1 MEEGTEEEQEVEA
14 QAEPQAPEMGA
25 SEDDQGIGA
34 RVTAV
39 FTAAEKAGQ
48 HIVTL
53 AREEADDIL
62 RQARA
67 EADAYLREQ
76 KLQADKEVE
85 QIFADARRKAE
96 ARFGDPSRVRDELRP
111 LAESIDRRRRIGEY
125 LAEFRQDLAFALRFG
140 EREGE
145 ALQRGALLGQAGAEV
160 LNPQFGHLSP
170 TTKRSYSFSDGTPQH
185 AQNSPVAGRI
195 TAAPQDS

>member
-1 MEEGTEEEQEVEA
+1 MNAKGAPPEAPVDEGVVEQVEATPEVE
-14 QAEPQAPEMGA
+14 A
-25 SEDDQGIGA
+25 SEDDSGIGA

-53 AREEADDIL
+53 AREEAEDI
-62 RQARA
+62 RREARA

-96 ARFGDPSRVRDELRP
+96 SIEEDARIAARQVEDDARVRKDRLREEAR
-111 LAESIDRRRRIGEY
+111 LIEERITWAKEGLTEVNDRLEQVF
-125 LAEFRQDLAFALRFG
+125 LEN
-140 EREGE
+140 EPS
-145 ALQRGALLGQAGAEV
+145 ALQ
-160 LNPQFGHLSP
+160 H
-170 TTKRSYSFSDGTPQH
+170 
-185 AQNSPVAGRI
+185 
-195 TAAPQDS
+195 DS

>member
-1 MEEGTEEEQEVEA
+1 MNANGAPPEAPVEQGVEEQVGATPEVE
-14 QAEPQAPEMGA
+14 A
-25 SEDDQGIGA
+25 SEDDSGIGA

-53 AREEADDIL
+53 AREEAEDI
-62 RQARA
+62 RREARA

-96 ARFGDPSRVRDELRP
+96 SIEEDSRIAARQVEDDARVRKERLREEARLIEERIAWAKEGLGEVNDRLEEVFLESEP
-111 LAESIDRRRRIGEY
+111 LA
-125 LAEFRQDLAFALRFG
+125 
-140 EREGE
+140 
-145 ALQRGALLGQAGAEV
+145 LQP
-160 LNPQFGHLSP
+160 N
-170 TTKRSYSFSDGTPQH
+170 SD
-185 AQNSPVAGRI
+185 S
-195 TAAPQDS
+195 

>member
-1 MEEGTEEEQEVEA
+1 MKQAPPEAAVEEGTEEEQEVE
-14 QAEPQAPEMGA
+14 PQAPEAGA

-53 AREEADDIL
+53 AREEAEDIL

-67 EADAYLREQ
+67 EAEAYRREQ

-85 QIFADARRKAE
+85 QIFADARRKADSIEHDARMSARQVEDDARVRKERLREE
-96 ARFGDPSRVRDELRP
+96 ARLIEERVQWAKDG
-111 LAESIDRRRRIGEY
+111 LAEVDDR
-125 LAEFRQDLAFALRFG
+125 
-140 EREGE
+140 
-145 ALQRGALLGQAGAEV
+145 LQQVFLDNEPPA
-160 LNPQFGHLSP
+160 S
-170 TTKRSYSFSDGTPQH
+170 SSD
-185 AQNSPVAGRI
+185 S
-195 TAAPQDS
+195 DS

>member
-1 MEEGTEEEQEVEA
+1 MRQAPPEAAVEEGTEEEQEVEA

-85 QIFADARRKAE
+85 QIFADARRKADAIEHE
-96 ARFGDPSRVRDELRP
+96 ARAVRR
-111 LAESIDRRRRIGEY
+111 
-125 LAEFRQDLAFALRFG
+125 ALRFRPDDPLLTEFLARRAVVNFSYDRLLAVSQQPYRDLEEG
-140 EREGE
+140 RYDELARLELERLGI
-145 ALQRGALLGQAGAEV
+145 QR
-160 LNPQFGHLSP
+160 
-170 TTKRSYSFSDGTPQH
+170 RS
-185 AQNSPVAGRI
+185 A
-195 TAAPQDS
+195 

>member
-1 MEEGTEEEQEVEA
+1 MLGPVEVEVD
-14 QAEPQAPEMGA
+14 
-25 SEDDQGIGA
+25 EDP
-34 RVTAV
+34 RS
-39 FTAAEKAGQ
+39 
-48 HIVTL
+48 L
-53 AREEADDIL
+53 ADDPVAL
-62 RQARA
+62 QHH
-67 EADAYLREQ
+67 EEPLRED
-76 KLQADKEVE
+76 LGVGAYVVGRE
-85 QIFADARRKAE
+85 Q
-96 ARFGDPSRVRDELRP
+96 FG
-111 LAESIDRRRRIGEY
+111 
-125 LAEFRQDLAFALRFG
+125 RFG